1 MDISIEIIISSMAA
15 ILTTSSFLPQ
25 TVKVIINKKKDE
37 ARLFIFIIVFLMIN
51 AIYLCFI
58 KFYLPI

>member
-37 ARLFIFIIVFLMIN
+37 ARLFIFIIVFLMISG
-51 AIYLCFI
+51 ISLQLVLLFG
-58 KFYLPI
+58 